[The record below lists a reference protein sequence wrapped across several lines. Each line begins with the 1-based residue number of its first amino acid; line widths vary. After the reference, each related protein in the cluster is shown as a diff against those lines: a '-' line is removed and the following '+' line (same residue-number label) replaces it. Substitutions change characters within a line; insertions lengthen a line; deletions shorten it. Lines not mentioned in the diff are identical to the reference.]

1 MKTDRTAAGQPRI
14 RATGGKRL
22 IAACSALIVVAVAAA
37 SGQQQALGPPTDSAA
52 VERGRQLHVQECGFC
67 HGANARGGSGGPDLT
82 RSALVQNDENGKQLG
97 EFLHAGRP
105 DRGMP
110 KFELTSGQNADL
122 AAFLHAAIYLNANRR
137 LYKILDILVGDAK
150 AGEAYFA
157 GTGRCSSCHSPA
169 GDLKGIGTKYEPV
182 ALQGRLLLPRGRAT
196 AEGAPPT
203 PLYAQPTAIRATVTP
218 PSGESVT
225 GGLVRLTDFEVTLY
239 DASGAMRSWLRNGDV
254 PKVAITDPLQAHLD
268 QLTKWTDADLHN
280 MTAYLASLR

>member
-1 MKTDRTAAGQPRI
+1 MVSLSNHAAF
-14 RATGGKRL
+14 AAFAFL
-22 IAACSALIVVAVAAA
+22 IAAPAGA
-37 SGQQQALGPPTDSAA
+37 QQQALGPPADPAA
-52 VERGRQLHVQECGFC
+52 VERGQQLHVQECGFC

-82 RSALVQNDENGKQLG
+82 RSALVQDDENGRQLG

-110 KFELTSGQNADL
+110 KFDLSSAQVTDL

-137 LYKILDILVGDAK
+137 LYKILDILVGDPK
-150 AGEAYFA
+150 AGADYFT

-169 GDLKGIGTKYEPV
+169 GDLKGVGAKYEP
-182 ALQGRLLLPRGRAT
+182 ATLQGRLLLPRGRANVQ
-196 AEGAPPT
+196 GAAPV
-203 PLYAQPTAIRATVTP
+203 PLYAQPTAIRATVTA

-254 PKVAITDPLQAHLD
+254 PKVVITDPLQAHVD
-268 QLTKWTDADLHN
+268 QLTKWSDTDMHN
-280 MTAYLASLR
+280 MTAYLASLK